1 MSTTLNEQLLN
12 AVFDEDIDLVKQSIQ
27 DGADVNYIS
36 TKEDTPLLI
45 AIDTMNI
52 DLIHLLLAQGANP
65 NPDPQAVYV
74 LPLNAAVDVAVQAVL
89 NDEAETISNEVVELL
104 VRYGAN
110 HTVKDKSGKNALEL
124 SANYNSAAKRFF
136 EKPDISS

>member
-1 MSTTLNEQLLN
+1 LL
-12 AVFDEDIDLVKQSIQ
+12 V
-27 DGADVNYIS
+27 
-36 TKEDTPLLI
+36 

-52 DLIHLLLAQGANP
+52 DLIHLLLTPGANP

-89 NDEAETISNEVVELL
+89 NDKAETISNEAVELL

-110 HTVKDKSGKNALEL
+110 YTIRDKSGKNALEL
-124 SANYNSAAKRFF
+124 SANYNSVARRFF
-136 EKPDISS
+136 EEAGTKL